1 MSKTELN
8 LIVPPALGQEVS
20 PLMVMIPIAVII
32 FLSGLH
38 CLLLAAILMHRMC
51 PSFLG
56 DADVS

>member
-8 LIVPPALGQEVS
+8 IIVPTLGQEVS
-20 PLMVMIPIAVII
+20 PIMVMIPISVII

-38 CLLLAAILMHRMC
+38 CLLLAAILMLRMC